1 MKPFKTL
8 LFILGVFG
16 ILIIISLII
25 PDDGIKV
32 NENITIHFPAFNDVF
47 NPDDVAYA
55 DISGILEGAK
65 GLSYDTLF
73 DNNDYATD
81 SIIQEQI
88 KESKDSLAGSD
99 TLRANADSLKQ
110 IIRSISYPGNDRS
123 VLFPFFKALQN
134 LSQTNELIRIIHYGD
149 SQIEGDRITGYVRHR
164 MQKRFGGMGPGL
176 QPPSSLYNIDFSI
189 KQRTSD
195 NWQRYTLLGKPDT
208 TLTHNRFG
216 ALATFAEFS
225 TTHDKTEIVEA
236 DTISKSAWI
245 SFERSNLAYST
256 ARTFRQCQLFYG
268 YNKSP
273 LMLELEINDSLLDA
287 DILPPAKRIQKKTWR
302 FPASPQSLK
311 LNFSGTDS
319 PEVYAIALDGLK
331 GVAVD
336 NVALRGNAGL
346 IFRRINQYQLKYMYK
361 ELNAK
366 LLILQFGGNV
376 VPYISDDY
384 SKYGE
389 WFYSQLTRLKQIN
402 PELSIIVIGVA
413 DMSKKEKDKY
423 VSYPNIEP
431 IRDVMKDAAFRA
443 GCAYWDLY
451 EAMGGENSMP
461 SWVFAQPSLASTD
474 FVHFNHRGARV
485 IAEMF
490 YNALIHDYENYLRT
504 QAE

>member
-16 ILIIISLII
+16 VLIVISLVI
-25 PDDGIKV
+25 PKDGIKI
-32 NENITIHFPAFNDVF
+32 NDEITLHFPAFDDVF
-47 NPDDVAYA
+47 NPEDVAYA
-55 DISGILEGAK
+55 DISGILEGTK
-65 GLSYDTLF
+65 GLSYDTLYD
-73 DNNDYATD
+73 DNEFLTD

-88 KESKDSLAGSD
+88 KESKDSIISD

-110 IIRSISYPGNDRS
+110 IIRSISYPGGDRS
-123 VLFPFFKALQN
+123 VIYSFFQALQG
-134 LSQTNELIRIIHYGD
+134 LPETNELIRIIHYGD

-176 QPPSSLYNIDFSI
+176 QPAGSLYNIDFSI
-189 KQRTSD
+189 KHRISN
-195 NWQRYTLLGKPDT
+195 NWERYTLLGNPDT

-216 ALATFAEFS
+216 ALATFATFTPSNPGAES
-225 TTHDKTEIVEA
+225 EEA
-236 DTISKSAWI
+236 DTIAKSAWI
-245 SFERSNLAYST
+245 SFERSHLAYST
-256 ARTFRQCQLFYG
+256 AQRYRQCQLFYG

-273 LMLELEINDSLLDA
+273 LMLELKVNDSLFDA
-287 DILPPAKRIQKKTWR
+287 EILPPNKGLQREVWK
-302 FPASPQSLK
+302 FPTSPTSVK

-346 IFRRINQYQLKYMYK
+346 IFRRINQYQLKNMYK
-361 ELNAK
+361 QLNTK

-384 SKYGE
+384 SKYGG
-389 WFYSQLTRLKQIN
+389 WFYSQLTRLKQID

-413 DMSKKEKDKY
+413 DMSMKDKDKY

-490 YNALIHDYENYLRT
+490 YNALMHDYENYLRT
-504 QAE
+504 QTQ